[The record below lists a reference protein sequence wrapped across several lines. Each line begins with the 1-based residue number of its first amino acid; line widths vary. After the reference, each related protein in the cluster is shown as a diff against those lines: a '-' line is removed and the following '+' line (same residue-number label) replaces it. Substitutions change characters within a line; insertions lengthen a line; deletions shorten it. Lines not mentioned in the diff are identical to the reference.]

1 MISQS
6 SFRLAI
12 ISIFISFF
20 SGTVL
25 SEALEPEALFSQN
38 TAEIFIQQA
47 RQVYR
52 HDPLDPQGIE
62 YAMTFLEAALA
73 LDEGSA
79 SVPEQIL
86 KIAACGGYCNRDYS
100 NRLLWAMDRH
110 VDKQADLE
118 LLTGAVRS
126 LLEQQNSRLDRE
138 VLLEGLLKK
147 YAPKNETF
155 GSDLATQLG
164 LLAAEKAD
172 MQSAM
177 DDLAY
182 AYQLNRYNRLAFI
195 KLQELSAG
203 QELSVTPEVYL
214 LQLRSALDV
223 SPYNMDHILAY
234 AQTLTRMQMYDAAG
248 RAYEYAAQLYQFSFP
263 ERPLDESILLPWLLC
278 CYQAPRQETKCIEIA
293 EKYRDP
299 ARFDLM
305 LEAVSGKASVK
316 LGQVEKGKEILD
328 TTGKKAE
335 KLLSAKGLMK
345 PIYPEQL
352 AWFYSFVLE
361 RPDKALAWANQAYK
375 EAPQRQGVQE
385 IFAYTLSQS
394 DQLELAKE
402 YAESLQNSSQVAS
415 LTMGLALLAEQ
426 NQLSRA
432 LELLRS
438 AVAMQP
444 ESFAAEKALWLLKN
458 QNSDYILPISVTT
471 AQAELKKV
479 YEGHLVPEF
488 VLPQKRFSG
497 KLVFNG
503 SEFFYGNDLSP
514 RLIIENIG
522 TDPLMIGPGSLIEGR
537 LRVDVSL
544 KGDLNVEIPDLLSMK
559 FRPSRPV
566 LPGEHLS
573 VSLPLDIGKLNKLL
587 LTYPQANVEILF
599 SVYLDPVLDENGRV
613 ENALKGT
620 EPIRGRIQRD
630 GVVLTRD
637 YLMQRLE
644 SLSNGQQGQQIRAVK
659 LFAGLLAEQKVF
671 EISHADFQHVK
682 VPQELLQDAVRRAL
696 KDESWKIRIQALE
709 CLASLSMPLDSQLI
723 EDISQNLNHEKWP
736 VRLIAMYL
744 LANMQPQTFQNVLDW
759 TAQHDPYPINRRMA
773 VALGAKESKP

>member
-1 MISQS
+1 MISQRV
-6 SFRLAI
+6 FRLAI
-12 ISIFISFF
+12 ISIYMYAF
-20 SGTVL
+20 SGTGL
-25 SEALEPEALFSQN
+25 SEALEQEALFSQN
-38 TAEIFIQQA
+38 TADIFIQQA
-47 RQVYR
+47 SQVFRQ
-52 HDPLDPQGIE
+52 DPLDPQRIE

-73 LDEGSA
+73 LNEGS
-79 SVPEQIL
+79 SDVPGQIL
-86 KIAACGGYCNRDYS
+86 KIAAGSGYGTRDYS
-100 NRLLWAMDRH
+100 ERLLWAMDRQ

-147 YAPKNETF
+147 YAPRNEIF

-177 DDLAY
+177 DKLAY

-195 KLQELSAG
+195 KLQELSAT

-214 LQLRSALDV
+214 LQLRTALDIN
-223 SPYNMDHILAY
+223 PYNIDHTLAY
-234 AQTLTRMQMYDAAG
+234 AQTLTRMQLYDAAAW
-248 RAYEYAAQLYQFSFP
+248 AYEYAARLYQFSYP
-263 ERPLDESILLPWLLC
+263 EQPLDEAILLPWILC
-278 CYQAPRQETKCIEIA
+278 CYQAPRQEIKCIEIT
-293 EKYRDP
+293 EKHRDP

-305 LEAVSGKASVK
+305 LEAVAGKASVK

-328 TTGKKAE
+328 AAGKKAE
-335 KLLSAKGLMK
+335 KLLSEKGLMK

-385 IFAYTLSQS
+385 IFAYTLAQS
-394 DQLELAKE
+394 DQLELARE
-402 YAESLQNSSQVAS
+402 YAESSQDSSQIAS
-415 LTMGLALLAEQ
+415 LTMGLALLTEQ
-426 NQLSRA
+426 DQSRA
-432 LELLRS
+432 LELLKS

-444 ESFAAEKALWLLKN
+444 ESFVAEKALWLLKN
-458 QNSDYILPISVTT
+458 QNSDYILPISVT
-471 AQAELKKV
+471 AAEAELKKV

-488 VLPQKRFSG
+488 IPPQKRFSG
-497 KLVFNG
+497 KLAFNG
-503 SEFFYGNDLSP
+503 SEFFYGNDLLP

-522 TDPLMIGPGSLIEGR
+522 TDPLIIGPGSIIEGR

-544 KGDLNVEIPDLLSMK
+544 KGDLNVEIPNLLSME

-573 VSLPLDIGKLNKLL
+573 ISLPLDIGKLRKLL
-587 LTYPQANVEILF
+587 RTYPQANVDVLF
-599 SVYLDPVLDENGRV
+599 TAYLDPVVNENGRV
-613 ENALKGT
+613 ENALKAT
-620 EPIRGRIQRD
+620 EPVRGQIRRG

-637 YLMQRLE
+637 YLMQRLDA
-644 SLSNGQQGQQIRAVK
+644 LSKGQQGQQLRAVK

-671 EISHADFQHVK
+671 EISQADFQYVK
-682 VPQELLQDAVRRAL
+682 VPQELLLDAVRRAL
-696 KDESWKIRIQALE
+696 KDENWKIQVQTLD
-709 CLASLSMPLDSQLI
+709 CLISLSMPLDPKLI
-723 EDISQNLNHEKWP
+723 QDISQNLNHEKWP
-736 VRLIAMYL
+736 VRLMAMYL
-744 LANMQPQTFQNVLDW
+744 LANTQPQTFQNVLDW
-759 TAQHDPYPINRRMA
+759 TALHDPYPINRRMA
-773 VALGAKESKP
+773 IALGAKEQKP